1 LTLAEPFFGPPFLLL
16 PLADLAVFMAFP
28 TASRVNVLTTVLTTT
43 FPMPPMW
50 LPISSLREIPVQRK
64 GGPLW
69 VPPLRTTLMHVL
81 ASLSLL

>member
-1 LTLAEPFFGPPFLLL
+1 MTLAEPFLGLSFFHL
-16 PLADLAVFMAFP
+16 PLVDLAVFMAFP
-28 TASRVNVLTTVLTTT
+28 TTLRVNLLTTVLTTT

-69 VPPLRTTLMHVL
+69 VPPLRTTLPHVL